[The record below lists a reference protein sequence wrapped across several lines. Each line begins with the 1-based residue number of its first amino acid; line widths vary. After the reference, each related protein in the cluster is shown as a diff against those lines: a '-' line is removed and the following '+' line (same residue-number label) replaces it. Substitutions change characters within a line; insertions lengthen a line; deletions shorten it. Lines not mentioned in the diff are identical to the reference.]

1 MVVGIL
7 ITPEASKRGDGV
19 DVVEPEADDDPLF
32 VVAVKEEALLVLLLL
47 TRRCRRLFDEEPEK

>member
-32 VVAVKEEALLVLLLL
+32 VVAVKEEALLV
-47 TRRCRRLFDEEPEK
+47 